1 MGIVGRV
8 GRVAVLALVLATG
21 CSGSP
26 AQPSPLKF
34 GEPFELRLGARAE
47 FDGDAFLLFDDV
59 RSDSR
64 CAIDVQ
70 CVRAGEAVVSVNF
83 GLRSSPPPPPGT
95 ITITA
100 GINDFLIVD
109 GAPVPPPW
117 CTSPPGTST
126 CRLTTSEGKST
137 AKAGAYTVRLIG
149 LAPIPRAGISIAR
162 GDYVGTFVVSR

>member
-1 MGIVGRV
+1 MGRV
-8 GRVAVLALVLATG
+8 GRVGVAALVLWSG
-21 CSGSP
+21 CNGNP
-26 AQPSPLKF
+26 ARPSPFKL

-100 GINDFLIVD
+100 VGLNDFLIVD
-109 GAPVPPPW
+109 GAPVAPPW
-117 CTSPPGTST
+117 CTSPPGTLN
-126 CRLTTSEGKST
+126 CRLTTAEGKST
-137 AKAGAYTVRLIG
+137 AKAGAYTIRLIG
-149 LAPIPRAGISIAR
+149 LAPVPRAGTPIAR
-162 GDYVGTFVVSR
+162 GDYVGTFVIGAQ